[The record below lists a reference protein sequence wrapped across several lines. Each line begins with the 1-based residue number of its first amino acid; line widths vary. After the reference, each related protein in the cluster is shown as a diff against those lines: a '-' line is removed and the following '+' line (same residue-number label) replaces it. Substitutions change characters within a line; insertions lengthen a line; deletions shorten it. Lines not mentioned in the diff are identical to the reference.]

1 MKKGCNKKRI
11 HKSMRRWI
19 AVTMAAI
26 CVLTSGVFPVQ
37 DYQAKTDV
45 SLDEYA
51 EQTDNYTKATGYREY
66 LQQMPDTRPT
76 DKYVINAADYV
87 RVEGMEI
94 ALHENYEGRE
104 GTSVYTEKEGLIEYE
119 VEIKTAGL
127 YEIAFEYYPVEGNGA
142 SIQRSIFIDGKLPYS
157 ELNNVEFSRI
167 WGNSSEE
174 WEKDNRGNDL
184 KPNQIEK
191 PEWTTAYV
199 TEPEGYVA
207 GNLAVYLE
215 AGLHTI
221 TIMSLREPM
230 MLGSITVGNSDE
242 VLSYEEAK
250 KAWDKAGAKDSK
262 GQMETIEA
270 EHAIKKSSQMLYPV
284 QDQSTPAVTPYS
296 AKELLNNS
304 IGGANWDNVGDWLE
318 WEFEVKESGYYNI
331 SMYTKQNFVQGIPV
345 YRKILIDGEV
355 PFEELNGYEFN
366 YDNDWRM
373 DTLSDDSDEAF
384 QIYLEKGTHTIRME
398 VVLDDFSQI
407 IDRVNDVLQDL
418 NTVYRK
424 IIRITGVAPDTYRDY
439 QIEETLPELE
449 GEVLAM
455 RDELTAIVADMKAMA
470 NISGDSERTLVT
482 MRDQLDELY
491 KDVEK
496 FSKILSTYKTNVS
509 SIGIWIGDVTTQP
522 LQVDRIFV
530 YSPDQDVPEVNDGF
544 FQKLIHEFKKLYY
557 SFIVDYNAIGNVSD
571 DEEARTITVWI
582 GSGRDQANVLKS
594 LTDENFTYKSGIS
607 VNVMLVDMATLLQAT
622 LAGEGPDVAIGVGGD
637 IPMNFGLRNA
647 AVDLT
652 QFEDFEELRDV
663 FIQSSWVP
671 YEYDGAVYGMPE
683 TLSYPMMFYRKDIL
697 EELDLEIPETWD
709 EMKVALSVL
718 SNNQMDLGMLPT
730 EVTFASMLYQN
741 GGTYYKEDGKASNLD
756 DEIGINTFKQYTEYY
771 TAYTLDRATS
781 VTNRFRTGESPII
794 IADYVTFNELVAS
807 APDIKGLWGFTK
819 IPGTVQEDGTID
831 YTAASGGTA
840 TIMMEAC
847 EDKEAAWEFMKWW
860 SSADTQLSYGLELE
874 GIMGAA
880 ARYPTANAEAFA
892 SLPWSVTE
900 YNALLEQMEQLEGI
914 PQVPG
919 GYYTWRNVNN
929 AFYTTVVSKTMQ
941 PREALTE
948 NIRYINEEIN
958 YKRKEFDL
966 PLYGEE

>member
-11 HKSMRRWI
+11 HKSMRRSI
-19 AVTMAAI
+19 AVMLAVI

-51 EQTDNYTKATGYREY
+51 EQTDNYTKVMGYREY
-66 LQQMPDTRPT
+66 LQQMPDKRPT

-87 RVEGMEI
+87 RVEGME
-94 ALHENYEGRE
+94 AASHENYEGRQ
-104 GTSVYTEKEGLIEYE
+104 GTSVYTEKTGLIEYE

-191 PEWTTAYV
+191 PEWVTAYV

-284 QDQSTPAVTPYS
+284 QDQSTPAVAPYS
-296 AKELLNNS
+296 AKELLNNT
-304 IGGANWDNVGDWLE
+304 IGGANWDSVGDWLE
-318 WEFEVKESGYYNI
+318 WEFEVDESGYYNI

-345 YRKILIDGEV
+345 YRKITIDGQA
-355 PFEELNGYEFN
+355 PFQEMNGYEFS
-366 YDNDWRM
+366 YDGDWRM
-373 DTLSDDSDEAF
+373 DTLSDDEEKPF
-384 QIYLEKGTHTIRME
+384 LFYLEKGKHTIRME
-398 VVLDDFSQI
+398 VVLDDFSPI

-424 IIRITGVAPDTYRDY
+424 IIRITGVAPDAYRDY
-439 QIEETLPELE
+439 QIGETLPGLKDELI
-449 GEVLAM
+449 AM
-455 RDELTAIVADMKAMA
+455 RDELTAIVKEMKNMA
-470 NISGDSERTLVT
+470 EISGDSERILVT
-482 MRDQLDELY
+482 MRDQLSDLC

-496 FSKILSTYKTNVS
+496 FSKVLDTYKTNMSAV
-509 SIGIWIGDVTTQP
+509 GIWVGDITTQP
-522 LQVDRIFV
+522 LQMDRIFI
-530 YSPDQDVPEVNDGF
+530 YSPDKDVPEVNDGF
-544 FQKLIHEFKKLYY
+544 FDKLIHEFKKLFY

-571 DEEARTITVWI
+571 DEDARTITVWI

-594 LTDENFTYKSGIS
+594 LTDERFTYKTGIS

-652 QFEDFEELRDV
+652 QFEDFESLRDV

-671 YEYDGAVYGMPE
+671 YEYDGAVYGIPE
-683 TLSYPMMFYRKDIL
+683 TLTYPMMFYRRDIL
-697 EELDLEIPETWD
+697 EELELEVPKTWD
-709 EMKVALSVL
+709 EMTVALSVL
-718 SNNQMDLGMLPT
+718 SNNQMDLGMLPLET
-730 EVTFASMLYQN
+730 TFASMLYQN
-741 GGTYYKEDGKASNLD
+741 GGSYYKEEGKASNLD
-756 DEIGINTFKQYTEYY
+756 DEIGINTFKQYTSYY

-794 IADYVTFNELVAS
+794 IADYLTYNELIAS

-819 IPGTVQEDGTID
+819 IPGTVKEDGTID
-831 YTAASGGTA
+831 YTSASGGTA
-840 TIMMEAC
+840 DIMMEAC
-847 EDKEAAWEFMKWW
+847 EDKDAAWEFMKWW
-860 SSADTQLSYGLELE
+860 SSAETQLAYGLELE
-874 GIMGAA
+874 GIMGTA

-900 YNALLEQMEQLEGI
+900 YNALVEQMEQLEGI

-966 PLYGEE
+966 PLYGE

>member
-11 HKSMRRWI
+11 HKSMRRSI
-19 AVTMAAI
+19 AVMLAVI

-51 EQTDNYTKATGYREY
+51 EQTDNYTKVMGYREY
-66 LQQMPDTRPT
+66 LQQMPDKRPT

-87 RVEGMEI
+87 RVEGME
-94 ALHENYEGRE
+94 AASHENYEGRQ
-104 GTSVYTEKEGLIEYE
+104 GTSVYTEKTGLIEYE

-191 PEWTTAYV
+191 PEWVTTYV

-230 MLGSITVGNSDE
+230 MLGSITIGNSDE
-242 VLSYEEAK
+242 VLSYEETK

-284 QDQSTPAVTPYS
+284 QDQSTPAVAPYS
-296 AKELLNNS
+296 AKELLNNT

-318 WEFEVKESGYYNI
+318 WEFEVDESGYYNI

-345 YRKILIDGEV
+345 YRKITIDGQV
-355 PFEELNGYEFN
+355 PFEEMNGYEFN
-366 YDNDWRM
+366 YDGDWRM
-373 DTLSDDSDEAF
+373 DTLSDDADKPF
-384 QIYLEKGTHTIRME
+384 LFYLEKGKHTIRME
-398 VVLDDFSQI
+398 VVLDDFSPI

-439 QIEETLPELE
+439 QIGETLPELKDE
-449 GEVLAM
+449 LIAM
-455 RDELTAIVADMKAMA
+455 RDELTAIVKEMKNMA
-470 NISGDSERTLVT
+470 EISGDSERILVT
-482 MRDQLDELY
+482 MRDQLSDLC

-496 FSKILSTYKTNVS
+496 FSKVLDTYKTNMSAV
-509 SIGIWIGDVTTQP
+509 GIWVGDITTQP
-522 LQVDRIFV
+522 LQMDRIFI
-530 YSPDQDVPEVNDGF
+530 YSPDKDVPEVNDGF
-544 FQKLIHEFKKLYY
+544 FDKLIHEFKKLFY

-571 DEEARTITVWI
+571 DEDARTITVWI

-594 LTDENFTYKSGIS
+594 LTDERFTYKTGIS

-652 QFEDFEELRDV
+652 QFEDFESLRDV

-671 YEYDGAVYGMPE
+671 YEYDGAVYGIPE
-683 TLSYPMMFYRKDIL
+683 TLTYPMMFYRRDIL
-697 EELDLEIPETWD
+697 EELELEVPKTWD
-709 EMKVALSVL
+709 EMTVALSVL
-718 SNNQMDLGMLPT
+718 SNNQMDLGMLPLET
-730 EVTFASMLYQN
+730 TFASMLYQN
-741 GGTYYKEDGKASNLD
+741 GGSYYKEEGKASNLD
-756 DEIGINTFKQYTEYY
+756 DEIGINTFKQYTSYY

-794 IADYVTFNELVAS
+794 IADYLTYNELIAS

-819 IPGTVQEDGTID
+819 IPGTVKEDGTID
-831 YTAASGGTA
+831 YTSASGGTA
-840 TIMMEAC
+840 DIMMEAC
-847 EDKEAAWEFMKWW
+847 EDKDAAWEFMKWW
-860 SSADTQLSYGLELE
+860 SSAETQLAYGLELE
-874 GIMGAA
+874 GIMGTA

-900 YNALLEQMEQLEGI
+900 YNALVEQMEQLEGI

-966 PLYGEE
+966 PLYGE

>member
-11 HKSMRRWI
+11 HKSMRRSI
-19 AVTMAAI
+19 AVMLAVI

-51 EQTDNYTKATGYREY
+51 EQTDNYTKVMGYREY
-66 LQQMPDTRPT
+66 LQQMPDKRPT

-87 RVEGMEI
+87 RVEGME
-94 ALHENYEGRE
+94 AASHENYEGRQ
-104 GTSVYTEKEGLIEYE
+104 GTSVYTEKTGLIEYE

-191 PEWTTAYV
+191 PEWVTTYV

-230 MLGSITVGNSDE
+230 MLGSITIGNSDE
-242 VLSYEEAK
+242 VLSYEETK

-284 QDQSTPAVTPYS
+284 QDQSTPAVAPYS
-296 AKELLNNS
+296 AKELLNNT

-318 WEFEVKESGYYNI
+318 WEFEVDESGYYNI

-345 YRKILIDGEV
+345 YRKITIDGQA
-355 PFEELNGYEFN
+355 PFEEMNGYEFN
-366 YDNDWRM
+366 YDGDWRM
-373 DTLSDDSDEAF
+373 DTLSDDADKPF
-384 QIYLEKGTHTIRME
+384 LFYLEKGKHTIRME
-398 VVLDDFSQI
+398 VVLDDFSPI

-424 IIRITGVAPDTYRDY
+424 IIRITGVAPDAYRDY
-439 QIEETLPELE
+439 QIGETLPGLKDELI
-449 GEVLAM
+449 AM
-455 RDELTAIVADMKAMA
+455 RDELTAIVKEMKNMA
-470 NISGDSERTLVT
+470 EISGDSERILVT
-482 MRDQLDELY
+482 MRDQLSDLC

-496 FSKILSTYKTNVS
+496 FSKVLDTYKTNMSAV
-509 SIGIWIGDVTTQP
+509 GIWVGDITTQP
-522 LQVDRIFV
+522 LQMDRIFI
-530 YSPDQDVPEVNDGF
+530 YSPDKDVPEVNDGF
-544 FQKLIHEFKKLYY
+544 FDKLIHEFKKLFY

-571 DEEARTITVWI
+571 DEDARTITVWI

-594 LTDENFTYKSGIS
+594 LTDERFTYKTGIS

-652 QFEDFEELRDV
+652 QFEDFESLRDV

-671 YEYDGAVYGMPE
+671 YEYDGAVYGIPE
-683 TLSYPMMFYRKDIL
+683 TLTYPMMFYRRDIL
-697 EELDLEIPETWD
+697 EELELEVPKTWD
-709 EMKVALSVL
+709 EMTVALSVL
-718 SNNQMDLGMLPT
+718 SNNQMDLGMLPLET
-730 EVTFASMLYQN
+730 TFASMLYQN
-741 GGTYYKEDGKASNLD
+741 GGSYYKEEGKASNLD
-756 DEIGINTFKQYTEYY
+756 DEIGINTFKQYTSYY

-794 IADYVTFNELVAS
+794 IADYLTYNELIAS

-819 IPGTVQEDGTID
+819 IPGTVKEDGTID
-831 YTAASGGTA
+831 YTSASGGTA
-840 TIMMEAC
+840 DIMMEAC
-847 EDKEAAWEFMKWW
+847 EDKDAAWEFMKWW
-860 SSADTQLSYGLELE
+860 SSAETQLAYGLELE
-874 GIMGAA
+874 GIMGTA

-900 YNALLEQMEQLEGI
+900 YNALVEQMEQLEGI

-966 PLYGEE
+966 PLYGE